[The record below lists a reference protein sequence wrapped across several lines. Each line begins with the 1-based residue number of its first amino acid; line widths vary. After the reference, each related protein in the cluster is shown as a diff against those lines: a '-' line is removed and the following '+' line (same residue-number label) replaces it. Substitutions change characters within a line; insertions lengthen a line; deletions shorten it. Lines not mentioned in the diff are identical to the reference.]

1 MKIYG
6 THTVAEFKAARD
18 KLIQNWIDQ
27 HFVKDSVTWTLS
39 DPLHVTITDTTGDS
53 MVLHIDQINGHYVA
67 D

>member
-53 MVLHIDQINGHYVA
+53 MVLHIDQIDGHYIA
-67 D
+67 N

>member
-53 MVLHIDQINGHYVA
+53 MILHIDQIDGH
-67 D
+67 